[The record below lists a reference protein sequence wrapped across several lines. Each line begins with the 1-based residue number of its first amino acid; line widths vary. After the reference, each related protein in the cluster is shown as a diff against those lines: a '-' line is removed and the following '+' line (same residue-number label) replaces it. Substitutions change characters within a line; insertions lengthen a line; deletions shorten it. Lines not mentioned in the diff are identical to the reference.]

1 MSQPHSHNPILIMA
15 RRARARRA
23 MTLLELTA
31 VTIIIGL
38 LGMMAATRYG
48 SAAIADVDAHG
59 FARRIALD
67 CGHARRL
74 AIATANNHLLRFT
87 VAGGVATEYAIYR
100 RQGANTTLV
109 DQVHSVP
116 ADVTVTT
123 GGATDVEFTYVGE
136 ALASYTITVVA
147 PDRSWTVT
155 VPQVT
160 GKAFVD

>member
-1 MSQPHSHNPILIMA
+1 MS
-15 RRARARRA
+15 
-23 MTLLELTA
+23 LLELTA
-31 VTIIIGL
+31 VTLIIGL
-38 LGMMAATRYG
+38 LGVMAATRYG
-48 SAAIADVDAHG
+48 SATIADADGQG
-59 FARRIALD
+59 FARRIALN

-87 VAGGVATEYAIYR
+87 IVGGVATEYAIYR

-109 DQVHSVP
+109 DQVHTVP
-116 ADVTVTT
+116 DDVTVTT
-123 GGATDVEFTYVGE
+123 SAADVEFTYVGE

>member
-1 MSQPHSHNPILIMA
+1 MSQTHPRNPTKIMA
-15 RRARARRA
+15 RRAWARRA

-31 VTIIIGL
+31 VTVIIGL
-38 LGMMAATRYG
+38 LGMMAAARYG
-48 SAAIADVDAHG
+48 SAAVADADGQG

-67 CGHARRL
+67 CSHARRL

-87 VAGGVATEYAIYR
+87 VVGGVATEYAIYR

-109 DQVHSVP
+109 DQVHTVP

-123 GGATDVEFTYVGE
+123 SATDVEFTYVGE
-136 ALASYTITVVA
+136 ALASYTITVQA

>member
-1 MSQPHSHNPILIMA
+1 
-15 RRARARRA
+15 

-38 LGMMAATRYG
+38 LGVMAATRYG
-48 SAAIADVDAHG
+48 SAAIADVDGHG

-74 AIATANNHLLRFT
+74 AIASANNHLLRFT
-87 VAGGVATEYAIYR
+87 VVGGEATQYAIYR

-109 DQVHSVP
+109 DQVHAVP

-123 GGATDVEFTYVGE
+123 GGATDIEFTYVGE

>member
-1 MSQPHSHNPILIMA
+1 MS
-15 RRARARRA
+15 
-23 MTLLELTA
+23 LLELTA

-38 LGMMAATRYG
+38 LGVMAATRYG
-48 SAAIADVDAHG
+48 SAAISDVDGQG

-87 VAGGVATEYAIYR
+87 VVGGVATEYAIYR
-100 RQGANTTLV
+100 RQGVNTTLV
-109 DQVHSVP
+109 DQVHTVP
-116 ADVTVTT
+116 DDVTVTT
-123 GGATDVEFTYVGE
+123 SATDVEFTYVGE
-136 ALASYTITVVA
+136 GLASYTITVAA

>member
-1 MSQPHSHNPILIMA
+1 
-15 RRARARRA
+15 

-31 VTIIIGL
+31 VTVIIGL
-38 LGMMAATRYG
+38 LGVMAATRYG
-48 SAAIADVDAHG
+48 SAAIADVDGQG

-87 VAGGVATEYAIYR
+87 VVGGVATEYAIYQ
-100 RQGANTTLV
+100 RQGASTTLV
-109 DQVHSVP
+109 DEVHTVP
-116 ADVTVTT
+116 EDVTVTT
-123 GGATDVEFTYVGE
+123 SATDVEFTYVGE